1 MGSDNR
7 KRTKLVPVR
16 VNEDELKV
24 IDEKA
29 KAFGYSTSRSALLRD
44 LVLGIEPKSTLDQ
57 QAVLDL
63 LKVNADLGR
72 LGGLLKHW
80 LQAKGAKP
88 SEIIEIR
95 ALMDDLVQTQALLR
109 KKVLAL

>member
-7 KRTKLVPVR
+7 QRTRLIPVR

-29 KAFGYSTSRSALLRD
+29 QAFGYMTSRSALLRD

-63 LKVNADLGR
+63 LKINADLGR
-72 LGGLLKHW
+72 LGDLLKHW

-88 SEIIEIR
+88 SEAIEIR
-95 ALMDDLVQTQALLR
+95 SLMDDLVRTQDLLR
-109 KKVLAL
+109 RKVLSL